1 MSFPPIF
8 ALTLLFLPR
17 ARLLRLLR
25 LLPRLYSKARQ
36 LWAGSGSAA
45 GGRGQFPKRGYASG
59 EYVEIESG
67 KKNQR
72 PQLLAAIAAARAV
85 GGVLLIAKLDRL
97 SRNAGFI
104 LALRDSGV
112 QFACCDMP
120 DANTLTVGLF
130 AVIVQHERETI
141 SQRTKDALKAKKA
154 RGAQLGT
161 PANLTEE
168 VRQLGL
174 ETRQRNAREHGGI
187 RQATALILA
196 RRAQGLSCERIA
208 GELNALGF
216 TARRGGAF
224 SQKQV
229 QRLLDRATAALAA
242 EPN

>member
-1 MSFPPIF
+1 V
-8 ALTLLFLPR
+8 
-17 ARLLRLLR
+17 
-25 LLPRLYSKARQ
+25 
-36 LWAGSGSAA
+36 
-45 GGRGQFPKRGYASG
+45 G

-72 PQLLAAIAAARAV
+72 PQLLAAIAAARSA

-130 AVIVQHERETI
+130 AVIAQHERETI

-161 PANLTEE
+161 PANLTEQ

-174 ETRQRNAREHGGI
+174 EARQRNAREHGGI

-224 SQKQV
+224 SQKQI
-229 QRLLDRATAALAA
+229 QRLVDRARAST
-242 EPN
+242 

>member
-1 MSFPPIF
+1 
-8 ALTLLFLPR
+8 
-17 ARLLRLLR
+17 
-25 LLPRLYSKARQ
+25 
-36 LWAGSGSAA
+36 
-45 GGRGQFPKRGYASG
+45 
-59 EYVEIESG
+59 
-67 KKNQR
+67 
-72 PQLLAAIAAARAV
+72 
-85 GGVLLIAKLDRL
+85 VLLIAKLDRL

-130 AVIVQHERETI
+130 AVIA
-141 SQRTKDALKAKKA
+141 QRTKDALQAKKA

-168 VRQLGL
+168 VRLLGL

-208 GELNALGF
+208 GELNALSF

-229 QRLLDRATAALAA
+229 QRLVDRAATSLRTAVV
-242 EPN
+242 

>member
-1 MSFPPIF
+1 MPTYFAYYRVSTQKQGTSGLGLDAQRAAVSSFLQGVVPI
-8 ALTLLFLPR
+8 
-17 ARLLRLLR
+17 
-25 LLPRLYSKARQ
+25 
-36 LWAGSGSAA
+36 
-45 GGRGQFPKRGYASG
+45 G
-59 EYVEIESG
+59 EYVEVESG

-72 PQLLAAIAAARAV
+72 PQLLAAIAAARAA

-130 AVIVQHERETI
+130 AVIAQHERETT

-161 PANLTEE
+161 PANMTEKI
-168 VRQLGL
+168 RLLGL
-174 ETRQRNAREHGGI
+174 ATRQRNAREHGGI

-208 GELNALGF
+208 QELNALGF
-216 TARRGGAF
+216 TARRGGPF

-229 QRLLDRATAALAA
+229 QRLLDRQFSATLS
-242 EPN
+242 

>member
-1 MSFPPIF
+1 LKHPHFPVPAYFAYYRVSTQKQGNSGLGLEAQRAAVTSF
-8 ALTLLFLPR
+8 L
-17 ARLLRLLR
+17 
-25 LLPRLYSKARQ
+25 Q
-36 LWAGSGSAA
+36 GAA
-45 GGRGQFPKRGYASG
+45 PVG
-59 EYVEIESG
+59 EYVEVESG

-72 PQLLAAIAAARAV
+72 PQLLAAIAAARSA

-130 AVIVQHERETI
+130 AVIAQHERETI

-174 ETRQRNAREHGGI
+174 TTRQRNAREHSGI